1 MPLIFKRVNFV
12 SFFNNLREFMSVLI
26 KVSRLIFGDF
36 IFKFHDDEVFT
47 WDLFKW
53 RVTVSGE
60 LMFLEIYGNFD
71 ITNTV
76 ILLL

>member
-1 MPLIFKRVNFV
+1 MG
-12 SFFNNLREFMSVLI
+12 VLI

-47 WDLFKW
+47 WDSFNW

-60 LMFLEIYGNFD
+60 FMFLEIYGNFGV
-71 ITNTV
+71 TNTV
-76 ILLL
+76 IVLL